1 MCVRVFFPLL
11 LHSDVVELLWMHRLN
26 HSFCHSN
33 PCNES
38 ICTCTSVISRLRT
51 TCSVAFSSLFFLC
64 SSSEIEMIENRKFIK
79 TVIVCTNVL
88 STLDATQPL
97 YSLNHR
103 KKMLYDKHAYLS
115 LGVRDWKMLLVNGLE
130 FTAISLSLTHTRQW
144 MLSERYQDE

>member
-1 MCVRVFFPLL
+1 
-11 LHSDVVELLWMHRLN
+11 MHRLN

-130 FTAISLSLTHTRQW
+130 FTAISLSLSHTPGNECYLNDIRMSNRGNCGAQIN
-144 MLSERYQDE
+144 L